1 MISLKRGFGIF
12 EREILVINWTFKS
25 QAPPSY
31 PVPLTT
37 MAIKDFIAACY
48 L

>member
-1 MISLKRGFGIF
+1 MVLLDFL
-12 EREILVINWTFKS
+12 REILVINWDIKS

-31 PVPLTT
+31 PVALTT
-37 MAIKDFIAACY
+37 MAIKDFIVACY